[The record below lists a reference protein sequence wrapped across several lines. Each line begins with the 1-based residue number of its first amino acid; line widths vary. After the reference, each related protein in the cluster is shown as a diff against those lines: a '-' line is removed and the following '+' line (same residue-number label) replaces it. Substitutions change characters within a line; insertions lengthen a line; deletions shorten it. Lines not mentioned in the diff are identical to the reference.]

1 MALFIGLLGQYLLE
15 RRRGQRISEA
25 INYYLPDDI
34 ARDLTR
40 DKISE
45 DKINQVVYST
55 CLATDMAGFSTV
67 SEQLPPGEL
76 AKYLNDYFE
85 TLAAPLKRHGV
96 HVTEFRADAIMC
108 AWTADQ
114 PDEKPRRE
122 ALLAALEA
130 GEAIKAFKDR
140 HPNAEGKLRIGLEAG
155 EVYVGHAGGGGRFV
169 YSIVGDSA
177 NTASRIEGLNK
188 HVGTQILAT
197 GEVVDGFYDVYTRYL
212 GDFVF
217 VGKTEGLPVY
227 EILGLVDDVTEE
239 QRALCTGFDRAMAP
253 YREGDWRQA
262 QERLQQ
268 LLEAFPGDGPTRFF
282 LARCRRFISDPELAP
297 DSGLVR
303 MDQK

>member
-1 MALFIGLLGQYLLE
+1 
-15 RRRGQRISEA
+15 
-25 INYYLPDDI
+25 
-34 ARDLTR
+34 
-40 DKISE
+40 
-45 DKINQVVYST
+45 
-55 CLATDMAGFSTV
+55 MAGFSTV

-108 AWTADQ
+108 AWTADRAS
-114 PDEKPRRE
+114 EEPRRK
-122 ALLAALEA
+122 AVLAALEA
-130 GEAIKAFKDR
+130 GEAIKSFKQR

-197 GEVVDGFYDVYTRYL
+197 GEVVEGFDDLFTRYL

-227 EILGLVDDVTEE
+227 EVMAWQDQVTEK
-239 QRALCTGFDRAMAP
+239 QRALVEAFAEAMQP
-253 YREGDWRQA
+253 YRSGDWRA
-262 QERLQQ
+262 AETALQGV
-268 LLEAFPGDGPTRFF
+268 LEKFPGDGPTRFF
-282 LARCRRFISDPELAP
+282 IARCRRFINDPELAADP
-297 DSGLVR
+297 SLIR